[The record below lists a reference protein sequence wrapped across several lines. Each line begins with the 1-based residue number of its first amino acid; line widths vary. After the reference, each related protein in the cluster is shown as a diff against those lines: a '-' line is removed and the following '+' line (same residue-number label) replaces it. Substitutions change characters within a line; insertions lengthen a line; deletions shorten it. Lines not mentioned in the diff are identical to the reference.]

1 MFETMAIFEKCAEFA
16 DQIGVT
22 RQAIYSALQRGALH
36 RDENGLI
43 DSEHPTNFAYA
54 KGVRERQA
62 RHGIKQ
68 KEIEL
73 KQNWKAARSE
83 YTDFKGKRKQA
94 QELAKQAVEN
104 QPSGNNYEALNNL
117 VSEVMSQKEFEE
129 IRLKKISADLK
140 SFEYTKKI
148 DAIVDIESI
157 HKLFIPF
164 FDIIMTDLVH
174 MPEESSE
181 MIWQR
186 ARSSE
191 HPAKAIQDE
200 LASRIES
207 VIKKAKAAMM
217 EIAPEPGKSRKY
229 VILEDNA

>member
-1 MFETMAIFEKCAEFA
+1 MTIFEKPIDFA
-16 DQIGVT
+16 NSIGVSKN
-22 RQAIYSALQRGALH
+22 AIYSALHRGAVH
-36 RDENGLI
+36 KEINGTI
-43 DSEHPTNFAYA
+43 DSEHPTNLAY
-54 KGVRERQA
+54 VMRSRERQT
-62 RHGIKQ
+62 RQGIKK
-68 KEIEL
+68 KEVEL
-73 KQNWKAARSE
+73 KKKWHAAKSE
-83 YTDFKGKRKQA
+83 YTDFKGKKKQA
-94 QELAKQAVEN
+94 QDLAKQVVEN
-104 QPSGNNYEALNNL
+104 QPSGNSYEAINNIL
-117 VSEVMSQKEFEE
+117 GEVMSQKEFEE

-174 MPEESSE
+174 MPEESAE

-191 HPAKAIQDE
+191 HPARAIQDE

-217 EIAPEPGKSRKY
+217 EITPEPGKSRKY
-229 VILEDNA
+229 IILEDNA